1 MTRILGRLCA
11 LLAGPAA
18 LAALTVGFYWKITL
32 TRQYTWLDSPD
43 IAYHEAPRFEFQ
55 SRQFRA
61 GSFPLWDPTEWCGQ
75 PLAGQ
80 MSGTLY
86 PLNWPL
92 YWRAGQSARTP
103 QWLLQWYLVWM
114 HLAAAL
120 SAYALAR
127 GLGRTRAAA
136 VLCGLVY
143 SLAAFLSTNDW
154 PPLVNASVWAPLAF
168 LLLIRSAEGRR
179 PLANAAW
186 GGVALGMAWLAGHH
200 EPALYAT
207 MAAAAVWAWYI
218 LENGRPDLRVAGR
231 GAVMG
236 LCLAMVAAL
245 QVLPAAEF
253 ARTAVRWVSAPDV
266 VRWKQAVPYLVHKQF
281 SFTPRSFAGILL
293 PGEFDSG
300 NPYLGAAVVALVAV
314 GLMAAWRERPV
325 KLFAAI
331 GLGSF
336 ALALGAWSLFHG
348 LLYATLPMMDSARVP
363 ARAIVLLNLAAAPLA
378 AYGFDSLSNRGEAR
392 RVGLVLTALGALS
405 AVVLLYRAFAGQP
418 PIEPRFQLSGLM
430 ALGCGALALL
440 CAAGRVAPRA
450 AGFVLAG
457 VALVELSN
465 VGPWGFTDLVQAGK
479 NSLWVQ
485 LHSHDDVAQF
495 LRRQP
500 RPFRVEVD
508 DQAFPANFGQW
519 YGVDTLTGFSPVLT
533 ANIVD
538 TLHYN
543 ERTRDLLAVTYYVGK
558 GPVRPGQELVYTS
571 PGGLKV
577 YRNPNAFPRAWAV
590 HRVTA
595 IADRERLLARLDDP
609 ALDLREHAVV
619 AGPAPALESC
629 QGDSV
634 EVVRHDPKIVQLNA
648 KMNCRGMVILA
659 DTYFPGWQA
668 TVDGR
673 PAAILETDGA
683 LRGIVA
689 EAGAHTIEL
698 TYTPASVRNGAIAAL
713 AGLAGAG
720 LITWWERRRQ
730 RSGLAEDEA
739 QNAAIG

>member
-1 MTRILGRLCA
+1 
-11 LLAGPAA
+11 
-18 LAALTVGFYWKITL
+18 
-32 TRQYTWLDSPD
+32 
-43 IAYHEAPRFEFQ
+43 
-55 SRQFRA
+55 
-61 GSFPLWDPTEWCGQ
+61 
-75 PLAGQ
+75 
-80 MSGTLY
+80 
-86 PLNWPL
+86 
-92 YWRAGQSARTP
+92 
-103 QWLLQWYLVWM
+103 
-114 HLAAAL
+114 
-120 SAYALAR
+120 
-127 GLGRTRAAA
+127 
-136 VLCGLVY
+136 
-143 SLAAFLSTNDW
+143 
-154 PPLVNASVWAPLAF
+154 
-168 LLLIRSAEGRR
+168 
-179 PLANAAW
+179 
-186 GGVALGMAWLAGHH
+186 
-200 EPALYAT
+200 
-207 MAAAAVWAWYI
+207 
-218 LENGRPDLRVAGR
+218 
-231 GAVMG
+231 
-236 LCLAMVAAL
+236 
-245 QVLPAAEF
+245 
-253 ARTAVRWVSAPDV
+253 
-266 VRWKQAVPYLVHKQF
+266 
-281 SFTPRSFAGILL
+281 
-293 PGEFDSG
+293 
-300 NPYLGAAVVALVAV
+300 
-314 GLMAAWRERPV
+314 
-325 KLFAAI
+325 
-331 GLGSF
+331 
-336 ALALGAWSLFHG
+336 
-348 LLYATLPMMDSARVP
+348 
-363 ARAIVLLNLAAAPLA
+363 
-378 AYGFDSLSNRGEAR
+378 
-392 RVGLVLTALGALS
+392 
-405 AVVLLYRAFAGQP
+405 
-418 PIEPRFQLSGLM
+418 
-430 ALGCGALALL
+430 
-440 CAAGRVAPRA
+440 
-450 AGFVLAG
+450 
-457 VALVELSN
+457 
-465 VGPWGFTDLVQAGK
+465 
-479 NSLWVQ
+479 VQ